1 MEKIKESN
9 AMMVFTIASVKL
21 SDWYKSSIR
30 VTPFH
35 QKRKE
40 AATPSC
46 DWSLKKRIAHFVDR
60 RKKST
65 PHGVLFLCIQ
75 KARQPPPNQKA
86 QRGVLPSPLGFL
98 RNGAAAA
105 IFYGC
110 KK

>member
-65 PHGVLFLCIQ
+65 PHGVLFSVHPKG
-75 KARQPPPNQKA
+75 KAA
-86 QRGVLPSPLGFL
+86 PSKSKSPKGRFAFPFGLS
-98 RNGAAAA
+98 
-105 IFYGC
+105 
-110 KK
+110 